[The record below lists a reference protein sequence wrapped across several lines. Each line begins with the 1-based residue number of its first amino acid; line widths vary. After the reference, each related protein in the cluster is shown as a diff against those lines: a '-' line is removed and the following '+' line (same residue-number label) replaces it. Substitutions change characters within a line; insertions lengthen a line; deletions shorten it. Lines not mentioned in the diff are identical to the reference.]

1 VRLSHKG
8 SQMADARA
16 EILERDVVGGLEKG
30 LAVIEAFDERRVRLS
45 LSEVAQITG
54 ITRAAARR
62 YLLTLTKL
70 GYAEY
75 DGKFFSLTPKI
86 LRLGYAYLSSMTLP
100 TRVQPFLE
108 RISET
113 LHESSSAAVLDNVE
127 VVYIARAATRRIM
140 SIGLGVG
147 SRLPAYCTSL
157 GRVLLAHQ
165 EPAWLDTYFEHI
177 TLKRFTPRTMSSEH
191 AIRDALVEA
200 KEQGYALVDEEL
212 ELGLRSISVPVIG
225 TNGRLACAINVSVQ
239 TGRTSAEE
247 LVGQA
252 IPVLNAAARELHRL
266 V

>member
-1 VRLSHKG
+1 
-8 SQMADARA
+8 MAGARG

-45 LSEVAQITG
+45 LSEVAQIAG

-100 TRVQPFLE
+100 TRVQPVLE
-108 RISET
+108 RISEE
-113 LHESSSAAVLDNVE
+113 LHESSSAAVLDDVD

-140 SIGLGVG
+140 SIGLSVG

-157 GRVLLAHQ
+157 GRVLMAYKD
-165 EPAWLDTYFEHI
+165 PAWLDGYFERVA
-177 TLKRFTPRTMSSEH
+177 LKRLTPKTVVAEEG
-191 AIRDALVEA
+191 IRASLAQVR
-200 KEQGYALVDEEL
+200 EQGYALVDEEL
-212 ELGLRSISVPVIG
+212 ELGLRSLSVPVIG
-225 TNGRLACAINVSVQ
+225 TNGQLACAINISVQ
-239 TGRTSAEE
+239 TGRMSAEE
-247 LVGQA
+247 LVREA
-252 IPVLNAAARELHRL
+252 NPVLQSAARELHRL

>member
-1 VRLSHKG
+1 
-8 SQMADARA
+8 MAGARA

-45 LSEVAQITG
+45 LSEVAQIAG

-100 TRVQPFLE
+100 TRVQPVLE
-108 RISET
+108 RISEE
-113 LHESSSAAVLDNVE
+113 LHESSSAAILDDVE

-140 SIGLGVG
+140 SIGLSVG

-157 GRVLLAHQ
+157 GRVLLAYK
-165 EPAWLDTYFEHI
+165 EPAWLDSYFERVP
-177 TLKRFTPRTMSSEH
+177 LKPLTPKTVVSEEG
-191 AIRDALVEA
+191 IRASLGAVR
-200 KEQGYALVDEEL
+200 EQGYALVDEEL
-212 ELGLRSISVPVIG
+212 ELGLRSLSVPVVG
-225 TNGRLACAINVSVQ
+225 TNGRLACAINISVQ
-239 TGRTSAEE
+239 TGRMSAEE
-247 LVGQA
+247 LVREA
-252 IPVLNAAARELHRL
+252 NPVLQSAARELHRL